1 MLYTAYNMPKR
12 FFNTL
17 EDFRNNLH
25 TYDASLIDYKG
36 LPIPCISIDAKRYD
50 EIIIKVAGK
59 KLAVDVLLDLFHD
72 TKHVF
77 VDIMMTYLD
86 YGFDENYFLYANKIP
101 QFFEALENT
110 GMIAIAPAT
119 AQSASEGN
127 LLVIQLPKKESALN
141 AYNQMISIIKAGKK

>member
-1 MLYTAYNMPKR
+1 MPKR

-17 EDFRNNLH
+17 EDFKNNLH
-25 TYDASLIDYKG
+25 RYDASLIDYDG
-36 LPIPCISIDAKRYD
+36 YPIPCINIDSQRYD

-86 YGFDENYFLYANKIP
+86 YGFDENYLLYANEMP
-101 QFFEALENT
+101 QFFEALANT